1 MMKISSIPQ
10 IYRNVQR
17 WAEIISVLSKYG
29 LADWIARL
37 NLDFVK
43 EYLTDPDGEILARQ
57 SHESRIRLAIQE
69 LGPTFIKLGQLL
81 STRPDMVGVELAT
94 ELQKLQSSVR
104 ADSFA
109 DIRKIVES
117 ELGLP
122 IGEIFAEFDETPIAS
137 ASIGQVHRARLATG
151 EEVVVKV
158 QHVDIEKRVADDLEL
173 LSGVAVL
180 AERIEEFRRYSP
192 TQLVAEMTRSLR
204 RELDFGREERNLH
217 QFEVTFGEDP
227 TVRIPKPFTEL
238 CTSRVLTMEKLEG
251 MKLKDKSLLIA
262 AGVDTEELAR
272 HGASLYMT
280 MIFKHGFFH
289 ADPHPGN
296 LLVLPGNVI
305 GLLDFGMVG
314 RINERLREDI
324 EEMLFSIVNQDTPM
338 LSAILKRVGKMPPE
352 LDEGALANDIADFVG
367 QYSGQSLERF
377 DLAGALNDMTEIMR
391 RHQITL
397 PAEAALLMK
406 TLVTLDGTAK
416 MLSPQFSLMEVMQPF
431 QSSLLL
437 RRLSPM
443 RQVRKVRRLMFHLE
457 QLAEILPQRVVSIL
471 DQVQSGKFD
480 VHLDHRRLGPSVNRL
495 VMGLMTSALFL
506 GSALMLAFNV
516 PPQLFPDEPWFLGLH
531 QISIFGLLGIAL
543 SFLMGLRLLWA
554 IRQSGALDKKD

>member
-1 MMKISSIPQ
+1 MKISSIPQ

-37 NLDFVK
+37 NLDIVK
-43 EYLTDPDGEILARQ
+43 DQLRDPDGEILARQ
-57 SHESRIRLAIQE
+57 SPESRIRLAMQE

-81 STRPDMVGVELAT
+81 STRPDVVGVALAK

-104 ADSFA
+104 ADSYEEVQ
-109 DIRKIVES
+109 KIVES

-137 ASIGQVHRARLATG
+137 ASIGQVHRARLSGG

-158 QHVDIEKRVADDLEL
+158 QHVGIEKRVGDDLEL
-173 LSGVAVL
+173 LSGIAVL
-180 AERIEEFRRYSP
+180 AERIDEFRRYNP
-192 TQLVAEMTRSLR
+192 VQMVAEMSRSLR

-217 QFEVTFGEDP
+217 QFEATFADDP

-238 CTSRVLTMEKLEG
+238 CTARVLTMEKLEG
-251 MKLKDKSLLIA
+251 MKLKDRARLIA

-272 HGASLYMT
+272 RGAGLYMT

-296 LLVLPGNVI
+296 ILVLPGNVI

-324 EEMLFSIVNQDTPM
+324 EEMLISIVNQDTPM
-338 LSAILKRVGKMPPE
+338 LSSIIKRVGQMPPS
-352 LDEGALANDIADFVG
+352 LDEGVLANDLADFVG

-391 RHQITL
+391 QHQITL
-397 PAEAALLMK
+397 PSEAALLMK

-416 MLSPQFSLMEVMQPF
+416 MLSPQFSLMEVMRPMH
-431 QSSLLL
+431 SSLLM
-437 RRLSPM
+437 RRFSPM

-457 QLAEILPQRVVSIL
+457 QLAEVLPQRVVSIL
-471 DQVQSGKFD
+471 DQVQSGRFD

-495 VMGLMTSALFL
+495 VLGMMTSALFL
-506 GSALMLAFNV
+506 GAALMLANNV
-516 PPQLFPDEPWFLGLH
+516 PPQLFPNEPWYLGLH
-531 QISIFGLLGIAL
+531 RISILGLCCVIL

-554 IRQSGALDKKD
+554 IRSSGNLDKND